1 MAYHGRFLPPLDHVD
16 AVLVE
21 HLVPVDGIVLVL
33 LEPVLNRLD
42 DARGTD
48 DVAEGHDPVRDH
60 AEQLDEEDDGEPDDE
75 DEPDRLQ
82 LQVVV
87 LQEDDLVVQVPR
99 QGGER
104 GVDGPPESHSVGSI
118 TQI

>member
-1 MAYHGRFLPPLDHVD
+1 MMIVQLNTKFFTYHGGLLPPLDHVD

-21 HLVPVDGIVLVL
+21 HLVPVDGVLFVV
-33 LEPVLNRLD
+33 LEPVLDGLD
-42 DARGTD
+42 DAGGAD

-99 QGGER
+99 Q
-104 GVDGPPESHSVGSI
+104 
-118 TQI
+118 